1 MRSSLPGAFPPIPGR
16 EFRRLI
22 PSRRMKI
29 LFLVTFFPAL
39 VYLISPN
46 AAGRGVEAT
55 LESFETPMV
64 DLLSSY

>member
-1 MRSSLPGAFPPIPGR
+1 
-16 EFRRLI
+16 
-22 PSRRMKI
+22 MKI